1 MSTRAPTMLTSAI
14 LAHPQR
20 ELIAAH
26 SVNHQADG
34 VILNPHYDLFD
45 EPRTVRLRVAG
56 VALVL
61 YQTLWT
67 SAPSASR
74 RSRSSW
80 VSVVL
85 RLPPT
90 SPARLRAP
98 APQASARSSAAP
110 VRPLPDGPLLSSF
123 LAFTI
128 FFGIL
133 LTRSVRTC
141 QPSKTRPYVNRRFRG
156 LVCSSSGSLL
166 NIADGAE

>member
-1 MSTRAPTMLTSAI
+1 MLTSAV
-14 LAHPQR
+14 LAHPQW

-45 EPRTVRLRVAG
+45 KPPDSPLARRRRRAG
-56 VALVL
+56 T
-61 YQTLWT
+61 YQTLST

-80 VSVVL
+80 VSGVL

-90 SPARLRAP
+90 PPARLRAP
-98 APQASARSSAAP
+98 TPQASARSSAAP
-110 VRPLPDGPLLSSF
+110 VRPRPDGPLLSSF

-128 FFGIL
+128 FFCIL
-133 LTRSVRTC
+133 LTRSVRAC
-141 QPSKTRPYVNRRFRG
+141 RPSKMRQLQPKVSGAVVCCLLEDKRP
-156 LVCSSSGSLL
+156 L